1 MPSVPPDSDPS
12 SGAQP
17 AVVPNL
23 EVQPRPSTIATDYPE
38 FRLLMGAHACAT
50 MCTRILFFWAP
61 FAIAK
66 EYPNEPLYLGLLG
79 LVQAIPALSLAIIG
93 GYVADKF
100 DRRNLLRSTLTL
112 QLLSACGM
120 AGASYLSGSSL
131 LVAIFFCMFCLGV
144 ARGFAEPTMPSLE
157 AQIVP
162 RLAAVSAATWT
173 TIVWH
178 ACAVVAPL
186 LAGALVQYVGNLSAF
201 LCSIAFAAGA
211 LVFISKVGTKPLPSR
226 SVPLPSRSASPSSQ
240 LPQRESVLESIS
252 AGWRYV
258 LGRQILWSSMALDLF
273 AVLFGGAIA
282 MLPLYA
288 EHILHI
294 GPVGLGALSAAPML
308 GALFCALLC
317 IRFPPRAHAGK
328 ILLCSI
334 FGFGLCM
341 IVFALS
347 RNFYLSCAAL
357 FLSGVLDGVSVVIR
371 KSILRL
377 YSPDHMR
384 GRIAA
389 VNSVFIGASNELG
402 ELESGVAAHLLGLV
416 PSVWLGGLTTLVI
429 VVTVAIFGKEVRDFD
444 LRRIHNDDEPHS

>member
-1 MPSVPPDSDPS
+1 MSNVTPESETR
-12 SGAQP
+12 SGAP
-17 AVVPNL
+17 GVVVPKMG
-23 EVQPRPSTIATDYPE
+23 VQPRPSNVATDYPE

-93 GYVADKF
+93 GYVADKL

-120 AGASYLSGSSL
+120 ATASYLSGSSML
-131 LVAIFFCMFCLGV
+131 IAIFFCMFCLGV

-178 ACAVVAPL
+178 ACAVFAPL

-211 LVFISKVGTKPLPSR
+211 LVFISKVGAKPLPSR
-226 SVPLPSRSASPSSQ
+226 SAPPSSPST
-240 LPQRESVLESIS
+240 PRESVFESIS

-258 LGRQILWSSMALDLF
+258 LGRQMLWSTMALDLF

-308 GALFCALLC
+308 GALTCALLC

-328 ILLCSI
+328 ILLSSI
-334 FGFGLCM
+334 FGFGICM
-341 IVFALS
+341 IVFAIS
-347 RNFYLSCAAL
+347 KNFYLSCAAL

-429 VVTVAIFGKEVRDFD
+429 VVCVTIFGKEVREFD
-444 LRRIHNDDEPHS
+444 MRRIHNEDEPHS